1 MFDAYIAVDWS
12 GAKAHYAHK
21 LQVAVC
27 ERGNAAPRLVQ
38 PRGGWSRAGVLDY
51 LQQQW
56 FSRRALIGFD
66 FSFAPPFVDAA
77 SYLPGI
83 APRTARPL
91 WAYVD
96 EHSHDTDFG
105 AASFIEQ
112 RHRAQFYLGAA
123 SGAKA
128 PYQRWRRCEQVFNAS
143 GGGKASSIFDCVGAA
158 QVAKASF
165 AGMRLLH
172 RIGQQAAIW
181 PFDPRPANG
190 AVVVE
195 LYCRAFIKMA
205 VGNGAKLRTA
215 AALNHALVQLGSAPA
230 ARMRGLTDDK
240 TDALIAAAGLRAI
253 ATQAHFWSPPSLSP
267 AVARAEGWTFGVC
280 G

>member
-12 GAKAHYAHK
+12 GAKDHYGHK

-27 ERGNAAPRLVQ
+27 ERGHAAPRLVQ

-51 LQQQW
+51 VQRQW
-56 FSRRALIGFD
+56 FSQRALIGFD

-77 SYLPGI
+77 GYLPGV
-83 APRTARPL
+83 ALRTARPL

-96 EHSHDTDFG
+96 QHCNDVDLG

-128 PYQRWRRCEQVFNAS
+128 SFQRWRRCEQVFNAG

-172 RIGQQAAIW
+172 RMGQHVAIW
-181 PFDPRPANG
+181 PFDDCPPHG

-215 AALNHALVQLGSAPA
+215 AALNHALAQLGSAPA
-230 ARMRGLTDDK
+230 ARIRELTDDK
-240 TDALIAAAGLRAI
+240 TDAMIAAAGLRAI
-253 ATQAHFWSPPSLSP
+253 ATQAHFWSPPSLSSVI
-267 AVARAEGWTFGVC
+267 ASTEGWTFGVC